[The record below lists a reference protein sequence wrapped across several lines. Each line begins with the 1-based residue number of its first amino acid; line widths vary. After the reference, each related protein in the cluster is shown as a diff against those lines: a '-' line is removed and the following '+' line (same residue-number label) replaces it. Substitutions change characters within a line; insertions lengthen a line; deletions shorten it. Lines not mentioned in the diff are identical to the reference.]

1 MAGFKL
7 MAKMTPEEYKA
18 YVIDGTLYSNMNKG
32 VTGTPIWAKNL
43 TVQSATKPVT
53 NSGNPLYHNPNQQ
66 STFIANNTLAQ
77 SNYMNPRRMKNGV

>member
-1 MAGFKL
+1 
-7 MAKMTPEEYKA
+7 MTNEDYKN
-18 YVIDGTLYSNMNKG
+18 YIMNGTFISNMNKG